1 MKKTLIYII
10 VAAVLI
16 GLAAWKIADNKK
28 KQETEVKEV
37 AKQVDKINVNVITAS
52 RENIDTDYS
61 ANGTFIPKQE
71 TKQSSEISGRIVNVL
86 VREGSRVGAGQ
97 VLATIKRDAI
107 EVDVTQAQNTLQNAI
122 IDNQRYENA
131 FKTGG
136 VTKQQLDNSRL
147 QLKNAQSAL
156 RAQGVRVNDTSV
168 RAGISGTINKK
179 RVEPGMVVAPGTA
192 LFEIVNINTLK
203 LSVLVDESQ
212 VGRIQIG
219 QTVKINV
226 NVITA
231 SRENIDT
238 DYSANGTFIP
248 KQESKQSSEISGRI
262 VNVLVKEGSRVGA
275 GQVLATI
282 KRDAIEV
289 DVSQAQNNLQ
299 NAIADNQR
307 YENAYK
313 TGGVTKQQLDN
324 SRLQLKNA
332 QAALRAQGVR
342 VNDTSVRAGISG
354 TINKKMVEPG
364 MVVAPGTALFEIVNI
379 NTLKLSVLVD
389 ESQVGR
395 IQIGQT
401 VKINVNVLPEE
412 SFSGRITF
420 IAPKSDASLNFPV
433 EIEVQNRGNLKAG
446 MYATAVFKTNHGAET
461 QNMLTVPA
469 EAFVNG
475 VSSGQLF
482 VVNNG
487 TAKLIKVTTG
497 KVYGDKVQIL
507 SGLNGGEQVITS
519 GQINL
524 DNGSKINIVK

>member
-16 GLAAWKIADNKK
+16 GFAAYKISDNKK
-28 KQETEVKEV
+28 KQTAEVAEV
-37 AKQVDKINVNVITAS
+37 AKQVDKINVNVVTVAS
-52 RENIDTDYS
+52 EDINTNYT

-71 TKQSSEISGRIVNVL
+71 MQ
-86 VREGSRVGAGQ
+86 
-97 VLATIKRDAI
+97 
-107 EVDVTQAQNTLQNAI
+107 
-122 IDNQRYENA
+122 
-131 FKTGG
+131 
-136 VTKQQLDNSRL
+136 
-147 QLKNAQSAL
+147 
-156 RAQGVRVNDTSV
+156 
-168 RAGISGTINKK
+168 
-179 RVEPGMVVAPGTA
+179 
-192 LFEIVNINTLK
+192 
-203 LSVLVDESQ
+203 
-212 VGRIQIG
+212 
-219 QTVKINV
+219 
-226 NVITA
+226 
-231 SRENIDT
+231 
-238 DYSANGTFIP
+238 
-248 KQESKQSSEISGRI
+248 QSSEISGRI

-289 DVSQAQNNLQ
+289 DVTQAQNNLQ
-299 NAIADNQR
+299 NAIIDNQR

-332 QAALRAQGVR
+332 QAAVRAQGVR

-364 MVVAPGTALFEIVNI
+364 VVVSPGTPMFEIVNI

-389 ESQVGR
+389 ESQVGK
-395 IQIGQT
+395 IQIGQN
-401 VKINVNVLPEE
+401 VDINVNVLPEDK
-412 SFSGRITF
+412 FSGKITF

-433 EIEVQNRGNLKAG
+433 EIEVPNKGNLKAG
-446 MYATAVFKTNHGAET
+446 MYATATFNTNHGAET

-482 VVNNG
+482 IVSNG
-487 TAKLIKVTTG
+487 TAKLITVQTG

-507 SGLNGGEQVITS
+507 SGLKVGDQVITS

>member
-10 VAAVLI
+10 VAAVLV
-16 GLAAWKIADNKK
+16 GLAAYKIVDNKK
-28 KQETEVKEV
+28 KQEAEVKEV
-37 AKQVDKINVNVITAS
+37 AKQVDKINVNVVTVS
-52 RENIDTDYS
+52 RQDVNTEYS

-71 TKQSSEISGRIVNVL
+71 SNQSADIAGRVVNVY
-86 VREGSRVGAGQ
+86 VKEGSRVSAGQ

-107 EVDVTQAQNTLQNAI
+107 EVDVTQAQNNLQNAI
-122 IDNQRYENA
+122 I
-131 FKTGG
+131 
-136 VTKQQLDNSRL
+136 
-147 QLKNAQSAL
+147 
-156 RAQGVRVNDTSV
+156 
-168 RAGISGTINKK
+168 
-179 RVEPGMVVAPGTA
+179 
-192 LFEIVNINTLK
+192 
-203 LSVLVDESQ
+203 
-212 VGRIQIG
+212 
-219 QTVKINV
+219 
-226 NVITA
+226 
-231 SRENIDT
+231 
-238 DYSANGTFIP
+238 
-248 KQESKQSSEISGRI
+248 
-262 VNVLVKEGSRVGA
+262 
-275 GQVLATI
+275 
-282 KRDAIEV
+282 
-289 DVSQAQNNLQ
+289 
-299 NAIADNQR
+299 DNQR

-332 QAALRAQGVR
+332 QSAVRAQGVR

-354 TINKKMVEPG
+354 MINKKMVEPG
-364 MVVAPGTALFEIVNI
+364 MVVATGTALFEIVNI
-379 NTLKLSVLVD
+379 NSLKLSVLVD

-395 IQIGQT
+395 IQIGQE
-401 VKINVNVLPEE
+401 VDINVNVLPDEK
-412 SFSGRITF
+412 FTGRITF

-446 MYATAVFKTNHGAET
+446 MYATALFKTNHGAET

-482 VVNNG
+482 IVNNG

>member
-16 GLAAWKIADNKK
+16 GLAAYKIAGNKE
-28 KQETEVKEV
+28 KQNKEVKEV
-37 AKQVDKINVNVITAS
+37 AKQVDKINVNIVTVT

-71 TKQSSEISGRIVNVL
+71 MNQSSEISGRIVNVL
-86 VREGSRVGAGQ
+86 VKEGSRVSAGQ

-107 EVDVTQAQNTLQNAI
+107 EVDVTQAQNNLQNAI
-122 IDNQRYENA
+122 I
-131 FKTGG
+131 
-136 VTKQQLDNSRL
+136 
-147 QLKNAQSAL
+147 
-156 RAQGVRVNDTSV
+156 
-168 RAGISGTINKK
+168 
-179 RVEPGMVVAPGTA
+179 
-192 LFEIVNINTLK
+192 
-203 LSVLVDESQ
+203 
-212 VGRIQIG
+212 
-219 QTVKINV
+219 
-226 NVITA
+226 
-231 SRENIDT
+231 
-238 DYSANGTFIP
+238 
-248 KQESKQSSEISGRI
+248 
-262 VNVLVKEGSRVGA
+262 
-275 GQVLATI
+275 
-282 KRDAIEV
+282 
-289 DVSQAQNNLQ
+289 
-299 NAIADNQR
+299 DNQR

-324 SRLQLKNA
+324 SRLQLKNM
-332 QAALRAQGVR
+332 QAAVKAQSVK
-342 VNDTSVRAGISG
+342 VNDTSIRAGISG

-364 MVVAPGTALFEIVNI
+364 TVVSIGTSMFEIVNI
-379 NTLKLSVLVD
+379 NSLKLSVLVD

-395 IQIGQT
+395 IALGQE
-401 VKINVNVLPEE
+401 VPINVNVLPED

-420 IAPKSDASLNFPV
+420 IAPKSDATLNFPV

-446 MYATAVFKTNHGAET
+446 MYATATFKTNHGAET

-482 VVNNG
+482 IVNNG
-487 TAKLIKVTTG
+487 TAKLIKVQTG

-507 SGLNGGEQVITS
+507 SGLNGGEQVVTS

>member
-16 GLAAWKIADNKK
+16 GLAAYKIADNKK
-28 KQETEVKEV
+28 KQETEVREV
-37 AKQVDKINVNVITAS
+37 AKQVDKINVNVVTVA
-52 RENIDTDYS
+52 RENIDTDYT

-71 TKQSSEISGRIVNVL
+71 MNQSSEIAGRIVSVL
-86 VREGSRVGAGQ
+86 VKEGSRVSAGQ
-97 VLATIKRDAI
+97 TLAVIKKDAI
-107 EVDVTQAQNTLQNAI
+107 EVDVSQAQNNLQNAI

-136 VTKQQLDNSRL
+136 VTKQQVDNSRL
-147 QLKNAQSAL
+147 QLKNAQAAV
-156 RAQGVRVNDTSV
+156 RAQGVRVNDTSI

-179 RVEPGMVVAPGTA
+179 MVEPGTVVSVGTSM
-192 LFEIVNINTLK
+192 FEIVNINSLK

-212 VGRIQIG
+212 VGRIQLG
-219 QTVKINV
+219 Q
-226 NVITA
+226 
-231 SRENIDT
+231 
-238 DYSANGTFIP
+238 
-248 KQESKQSSEISGRI
+248 
-262 VNVLVKEGSRVGA
+262 
-275 GQVLATI
+275 
-282 KRDAIEV
+282 EV
-289 DVSQAQNNLQ
+289 
-299 NAIADNQR
+299 
-307 YENAYK
+307 
-313 TGGVTKQQLDN
+313 
-324 SRLQLKNA
+324 
-332 QAALRAQGVR
+332 
-342 VNDTSVRAGISG
+342 
-354 TINKKMVEPG
+354 P
-364 MVVAPGTALFEIVNI
+364 
-379 NTLKLSVLVD
+379 
-389 ESQVGR
+389 
-395 IQIGQT
+395 
-401 VKINVNVLPEE
+401 INVNVLPGE

-446 MYATAVFKTNHGAET
+446 MYATALFRTNHGAET

-482 VVNNG
+482 IVDKG
-487 TAKLIKVTTG
+487 TAKLIKVQTG

>member
-10 VAAVLI
+10 VAAVLV
-16 GLAAWKIADNKK
+16 GLAAYKIVDNKK
-28 KQETEVKEV
+28 KQEAEVKEV
-37 AKQVDKINVNVITAS
+37 AKQVDKINVNVVTVS
-52 RENIDTDYS
+52 RQDVNTEYS

-71 TKQSSEISGRIVNVL
+71 SNQSADIAGRVVNVY
-86 VREGSRVGAGQ
+86 VKEGSRVSAGQ

-107 EVDVTQAQNTLQNAI
+107 EVDVTQAQNNLQNAI

-131 FKTGG
+131 YKTCG

-147 QLKNAQSAL
+147 QLKNAQSAV

-168 RAGISGTINKK
+168 RAGISGVINKK
-179 RVEPGMVVAPGTA
+179 MVEPGMVVATGTA
-192 LFEIVNINTLK
+192 LFEIVNINSLK

-219 QTVKINV
+219 Q
-226 NVITA
+226 
-231 SRENIDT
+231 
-238 DYSANGTFIP
+238 
-248 KQESKQSSEISGRI
+248 
-262 VNVLVKEGSRVGA
+262 
-275 GQVLATI
+275 
-282 KRDAIEV
+282 EV
-289 DVSQAQNNLQ
+289 D
-299 NAIADNQR
+299 
-307 YENAYK
+307 
-313 TGGVTKQQLDN
+313 
-324 SRLQLKNA
+324 
-332 QAALRAQGVR
+332 
-342 VNDTSVRAGISG
+342 
-354 TINKKMVEPG
+354 
-364 MVVAPGTALFEIVNI
+364 
-379 NTLKLSVLVD
+379 
-389 ESQVGR
+389 
-395 IQIGQT
+395 
-401 VKINVNVLPEE
+401 INVNVLPDEK
-412 SFSGRITF
+412 FMGRITF

-446 MYATAVFKTNHGAET
+446 MYATALFKTNHGAET

-482 VVNNG
+482 IVNNG

>member
-10 VAAVLI
+10 VAAVLV
-16 GLAAWKIADNKK
+16 GLAAYKIAGNKE
-28 KQETEVKEV
+28 KQTKEVQEV
-37 AKQVDKINVNVITAS
+37 AKQVDKINVNVVTVS

-71 TKQSSEISGRIVNVL
+71 SNQSSEISGRIVSVL
-86 VREGSRVGAGQ
+86 VKEGSRVGAGQ
-97 VLATIKRDAI
+97 VLATIKKDAI
-107 EVDVTQAQNTLQNAI
+107 EVDVTQAQNNLQNAI

-147 QLKNAQSAL
+147 QLKNAQAAV
-156 RAQGVRVNDTSV
+156 RAQGVRVNDTS
-168 RAGISGTINKK
+168 I
-179 RVEPGMVVAPGTA
+179 
-192 LFEIVNINTLK
+192 
-203 LSVLVDESQ
+203 
-212 VGRIQIG
+212 
-219 QTVKINV
+219 
-226 NVITA
+226 
-231 SRENIDT
+231 
-238 DYSANGTFIP
+238 
-248 KQESKQSSEISGRI
+248 
-262 VNVLVKEGSRVGA
+262 
-275 GQVLATI
+275 
-282 KRDAIEV
+282 
-289 DVSQAQNNLQ
+289 
-299 NAIADNQR
+299 
-307 YENAYK
+307 
-313 TGGVTKQQLDN
+313 
-324 SRLQLKNA
+324 
-332 QAALRAQGVR
+332 
-342 VNDTSVRAGISG
+342 RAGISG

-379 NTLKLSVLVD
+379 NSLKLSVLVD
-389 ESQVGR
+389 ESQIGR
-395 IQIGQT
+395 IALGQE
-401 VKINVNVLPEE
+401 VPIKVNVLPDE

-446 MYATAVFKTNHGAET
+446 MYATATFKTNNGAET

-482 VVNNG
+482 IVNNG
-487 TAKLIKVTTG
+487 TAKLITVQTG

-507 SGLNGGEQVITS
+507 SGLKGGEQVITS